1 MFQLHIIPILKDN
14 YVWLLENNDKQVV
27 IIDPGEAEPV
37 LEYLKK
43 HHLTPLAI
51 LLTHHHI
58 DHVGGVPKL
67 HQIYPD
73 IEIYG
78 PSEIDLPIHYLNDK
92 EILSNDIVSIADF
105 QFEVISVPGHT
116 LGHLAYYIKPY
127 VFCGDTL
134 FSAGCGR
141 IVDNAYQQML
151 NSLNK
156 LKQLPD
162 DTLIC
167 AGHEY
172 TLANLN
178 FAQKMVP
185 NDKQIVK
192 YFDSICKKSITLPS
206 ILTKEKQ
213 INLFLRCNEKSLQD
227 KFNFN
232 NELDLF
238 TYFRSQKDIF

>member
-27 IIDPGEAEPV
+27 IIDPGEADPV
-37 LEYLKK
+37 FEYLKK

-92 EILSNDIVSIADF
+92 DIVTKDIVSIADF

-116 LGHLAYYIKPY
+116 LSHLAYYIKPY

-134 FSAGCGR
+134 FSG
-141 IVDNAYQQML
+141 VVVELLKML
-151 NSLNK
+151 INR
-156 LKQLPD
+156 
-162 DTLIC
+162 C
-167 AGHEY
+167 
-172 TLANLN
+172 
-178 FAQKMVP
+178 
-185 NDKQIVK
+185 
-192 YFDSICKKSITLPS
+192 S
-206 ILTKEKQ
+206 ILS
-213 INLFLRCNEKSLQD
+213 IS
-227 KFNFN
+227 
-232 NELDLF
+232 
-238 TYFRSQKDIF
+238 